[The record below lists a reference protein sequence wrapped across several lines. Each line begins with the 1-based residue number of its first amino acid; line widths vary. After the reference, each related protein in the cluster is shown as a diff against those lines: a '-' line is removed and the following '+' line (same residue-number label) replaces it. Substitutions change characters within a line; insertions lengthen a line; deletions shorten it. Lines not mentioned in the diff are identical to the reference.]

1 MFIVHEVKMLIF
13 LFYIE
18 FIINGKVIT
27 AGTKFVEYFVLLFI

>member
-1 MFIVHEVKMLIF
+1 MFIVHEVKILIF

-27 AGTKFVEYFVLLFI
+27 GTKFVEYFVLLFV